1 MLSVSEVINKIFSPG
16 SPLTHISYA
25 GTMNIESGEAEV
37 RTEYFGPCSE
47 CENQLAVVKI
57 CSECGRAA
65 GNNVS
70 FRSGRGDG
78 VYCGLSLMA
87 GLQLLGTV
95 FVFDENNEFA
105 ANSAAELARCEKL
118 RSLNDNQFQGLLFT
132 ALGDFGDLPAFDAGM
147 IDSIGAN
154 WFEKCF
160 LVSDFAAGVESGF
173 AAIDNPFG
181 NSRYR
186 VVLFMEP
193 LTSLSASDQVFIQL
207 GGEIEELT
215 GGHDGAMRPRVLMVL
230 REDFISTEIP
240 ALGQLDPFDWATSVS
255 AWKNSLVAANLGGKN
270 NLSAIYNNGIFWSL
284 AARAQPQDTEVNQG
298 LWYFFATR
306 AFGWFVQGS
315 LLGDEDAVVRMVD
328 QVDDSTNAEILD
340 PQVLSDALDA
350 RGWNASAEVVEKVT
364 RIWQQSKT

>member
-1 MLSVSEVINKIFSPG
+1 MLTVSEVINKIFSPG
-16 SPLTHISYA
+16 SPLTSISYA

-37 RTEYFGPCSE
+37 RTEYFGPCSQ
-47 CENQLAVVKI
+47 CENQLTVVKI
-57 CSECGRAA
+57 CSECGRAD

-78 VYCGLSLMA
+78 VYSGLSLMA
-87 GLQLLGTV
+87 GNQLLGTV
-95 FVFDENNEFA
+95 FVFDENNQFA

-132 ALGDFGDLPAFDAGM
+132 ALADFASLKAFDAGM
-147 IDSIGAN
+147 IDSIGSN

-160 LVSDFAAGVESGF
+160 LISDYAAGVDSDF

-181 NSRYR
+181 NSRYG

-193 LTSLSASDQVFIQL
+193 LASLSASDQVFIQL
-207 GGEIEELT
+207 GGQIEELT

-240 ALGQLDPFDWATSVS
+240 ALGALDSFDWASSVS
-255 AWKNSLVAANLGGKN
+255 AWNNSLVYSNLGGKN

-284 AARAQPQDTEVNQG
+284 AARAQPQDTEVNKG
-298 LWYFFATR
+298 LWYFYATR
-306 AFGWFVQGS
+306 AFGWFAQGA
-315 LLGDEDAVVRMVD
+315 LLGDEDALVRMLDSVN
-328 QVDDSTNAEILD
+328 DSTNAEILD

-364 RIWQQSKT
+364 RIWRQGTT